1 MQQNSHQTGD
11 DEGPWRDGWYVVA
24 SANSH
29 MPHRCMVCGENIER
43 LDATPVP
50 LPRMARGI
58 VSGAHWLLAGER
70 FKVQHG
76 RCDRHRVPW
85 SKYFG
90 VAAGIVSI
98 ASMLTFVGSML
109 AANGRFGT
117 AQGLLLGV
125 FVVSMV

>member
-1 MQQNSHQTGD
+1 
-11 DEGPWRDGWYVVA
+11 
-24 SANSH
+24 
-29 MPHRCMVCGENIER
+29 
-43 LDATPVP
+43 
-50 LPRMARGI
+50 MARRVVCRRLSELAHAASMHGLRGEHRASRCHARS
-58 VSGAHWLLAGER
+58 VAAYGAWHRLGAHWLLAGER

-125 FVVSMV
+125 FVVSMVATIGLAMTNLRIE